1 MDYDHSVIDQAHSE
15 HEFLWEDPKTV
26 KKRARADK
34 RRRRKYKF
42 SDKKH
47 SLGGIIATILV
58 IPEIALIAFA
68 IYLAAI
74 QKGQGT
80 EIVGW
85 LPFIS
90 LILATIGI
98 VLSALGLRKDD
109 TIYTFAWIG
118 LIASIVIWLFL
129 AVMMVAGM

>member
-1 MDYDHSVIDQAHSE
+1 MDYEHSVIDQAHSE
-15 HEFLWEDPKTV
+15 HELLWEDPGTAQ
-26 KKRARADK
+26 KRAREDK

-47 SLGGIIATILV
+47 SRGGIIATILV
-58 IPEIALIAFA
+58 IPEIALIVYAV
-68 IYLAAI
+68 YLATV

-85 LPFIS
+85 LPFTS

-98 VLSALGLRKDD
+98 ILSALGLRKDD

-118 LIASIVIWLFL
+118 LIASIIIWLFI
-129 AVMMVAGM
+129 AVLMVSGL

>member
-15 HEFLWEDPKTV
+15 HELLWEDPGTAR
-26 KKRARADK
+26 KRARADK

-47 SLGGIIATILV
+47 SLGGLIATILV

-68 IYLAAI
+68 IYLATI

-80 EIVGW
+80 QIVGW
-85 LPFIS
+85 LPFLS

-98 VLSALGLRKDD
+98 ILSALGLRKDD

-118 LIASIVIWLFL
+118 LIASIVIWLFI
-129 AVMMVAGM
+129 AIMMVSGM

>member
-1 MDYDHSVIDQAHSE
+1 MDYEHSVIDQAHSE
-15 HEFLWEDPKTV
+15 HELLWEDPGTA
-26 KKRARADK
+26 KKRAREDK

-47 SLGGIIATILV
+47 SRGGIIATILV
-58 IPEIALIAFA
+58 IPEIALIVYAV
-68 IYLAAI
+68 YLATV

-85 LPFIS
+85 LPFTS

-98 VLSALGLRKDD
+98 ILSALGLRKDD

-118 LIASIVIWLFL
+118 LIASIIIWLFI
-129 AVMMVAGM
+129 AVLMVSGL